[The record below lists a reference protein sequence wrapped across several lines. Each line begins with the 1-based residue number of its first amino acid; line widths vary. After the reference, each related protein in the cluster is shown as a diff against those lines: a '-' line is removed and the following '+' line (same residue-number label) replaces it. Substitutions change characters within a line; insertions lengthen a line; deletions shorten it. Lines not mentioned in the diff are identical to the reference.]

1 MQEELERGYNLYI
14 VTVLLCVTNVLVYIY
29 SVYALEDAYAF
40 GGINYYMV
48 LEQKEYYRFLT
59 SIYLHADISHIALNM
74 LALVTAGSLVESYLG
89 SFKTVFIYFLSG
101 FGGSVLSLLFHN
113 PEDNVYSIGA
123 SGAIFGLLMAA
134 SLIQNKKEGKSL
146 IKAILFVIIYAVGTW
161 TQGVDLLG
169 HIGGALAGA
178 VVSVIACIHF
188 KEDYQEKIMFKIIGV
203 LIALGI
209 SGAACVVILI

>member
-29 SVYALEDAYAF
+29 SVYSMEDAYIF
-40 GGINYYMV
+40 GGINYHMV